1 MSTCC
6 SKLCQVL
13 SMLLLMQL
21 SGIMCIFIH
30 FLPYRK
36 SLWNASRI
44 ALPVNQCIESFPEL
58 CNSFYRNLSNIFWE
72 QCQATANCIQP
83 LSWDACTMVNSK
95 GKKHHFACRNVL
107 CETLWSE
114 NPKTLRSLRIS
125 EDNWCSNV
133 ATGPFCKAQASR
145 LKHACIIPSN
155 WTAGHLVE
163 VNTCH
168 DSYVMNDFPK
178 WYEDWSAGPSAL
190 PWRLWMPPIKLSYA
204 KFSLC
209 TRFKAGPKWHMTTT
223 AETRCFPRKA
233 K

>member
-1 MSTCC
+1 MP
-6 SKLCQVL
+6 LA
-13 SMLLLMQL
+13 LLI
-21 SGIMCIFIH
+21 SVSNH
-30 FLPYRK
+30 FQ
-36 SLWNASRI
+36 SFAIVS
-44 ALPVNQCIESFPEL
+44 IEI
-58 CNSFYRNLSNIFWE
+58 YRNLSNIFWE

-95 GKKHHFACRNVL
+95 GKKHHFACKTHRNVL

-145 LKHACIIPSN
+145 LKHACIILSN

-168 DSYVMNDFPK
+168 DSYVINDFPK

-209 TRFKAGPKWHMTTT
+209 TSFKADPEWHMTTT

>member
-1 MSTCC
+1 MPLAL
-6 SKLCQVL
+6 LCQSISV
-13 SMLLLMQL
+13 SN
-21 SGIMCIFIH
+21 H
-30 FLPYRK
+30 FQ
-36 SLWNASRI
+36 SFAIVS
-44 ALPVNQCIESFPEL
+44 IEI
-58 CNSFYRNLSNIFWE
+58 Y
-72 QCQATANCIQP
+72 
-83 LSWDACTMVNSK
+83 
-95 GKKHHFACRNVL
+95 
-107 CETLWSE
+107 
-114 NPKTLRSLRIS
+114 RIS
-125 EDNWCSNV
+125 SESSAKQLQTAFSLCLEMH
-133 ATGPFCKAQASR
+133 AQWWIQRAKSTTSLAGTYFARHCDLRTPR
-145 LKHACIIPSN
+145 LWDLWGSVKTIDAAMLQRDLFAKPKHQGWKHACIIPSN